1 MSPPAAMADF
11 FRMKN
16 AHDDRGLAGLFTEDA
31 VVVDGGEGT
40 KMQGNDEIKKWIEKA
55 ISGLKLHTEV
65 CGSVERDG
73 EWVIDTVM
81 SGDFKA
87 SPAHFR
93 YFVTLRGDRI
103 LALRVEFVGSLRS
116 GRRSPLAD
124 AKADHLLGA

>member
-1 MSPPAAMADF
+1 MSLPAAMADF

-16 AHDDRGLAGLFTEDA
+16 AHDDRGLSGLFTEDA

-55 ISGLKLHTEV
+55 ISGLKLYTEV
-65 CGSVERDG
+65 RGSVERDG

-87 SPAHFR
+87 SPARFK
-93 YFVTLRGDRI
+93 YFITLRGANI
-103 LALRVEFVGSLRS
+103 STLRVKFLGSL
-116 GRRSPLAD
+116 
-124 AKADHLLGA
+124 K